1 MEKSNPT
8 FIVNRYTL
16 YGTSSIFLLLRSLFV
31 FIDLNSNVDDSKPPS
46 RSLFEYVKEV
56 LTRPQW
62 VMSDI
67 SIDKPYKHAISIL
80 LIIGV
85 SLGLGLGL
93 HGSLWFHGGNVG
105 AFYGGVFF
113 PFVFGISLL
122 ILAALFY
129 WFGKTLDGSGTYSE
143 IAVPVIFSSIPIFG
157 VNLIP
162 FINLFVSSVS
172 NFIVLPILFF
182 VISAT
187 IRLVYFA
194 VMAGHRFSGF
204 QAVLTLTSPIL
215 FAGLVLMAVFFVT
228 VVGSLI
234 SFG

>member
-1 MEKSNPT
+1 
-8 FIVNRYTL
+8 
-16 YGTSSIFLLLRSLFV
+16 
-31 FIDLNSNVDDSKPPS
+31 
-46 RSLFEYVKEV
+46 
-56 LTRPQW
+56 
-62 VMSDI
+62 
-67 SIDKPYKHAISIL
+67 
-80 LIIGV
+80 
-85 SLGLGLGL
+85 
-93 HGSLWFHGGNVG
+93 
-105 AFYGGVFF
+105 
-113 PFVFGISLL
+113 
-122 ILAALFY
+122 
-129 WFGKTLDGSGTYSE
+129 
-143 IAVPVIFSSIPIFG
+143 